1 MRESELE
8 RHFCREVREGG
19 GMPLKFVSPNCR
31 GVPDRL
37 ILMPGGNA
45 VFAEIKKPGEK
56 LRPLQVY
63 RKGQL
68 ERYGFVVWVI
78 DSVEAVSDFCATYFP
93 SA

>member
-8 RHFCREVREGG
+8 RRFCREVEEGG
-19 GMPLKFVSPNCR
+19 GKPLKFVSPNCR

-37 ILMPGGNA
+37 ILLPKGRA
-45 VFAEIKKPGEK
+45 VFAEIKRPGGK

-68 ERYGFVVWVI
+68 EEYGFKVWVI
-78 DSVEAVSDFCATYFP
+78 DSVEAISDFCATYFD
-93 SA
+93 AV